1 MSNAE
6 KCESILMK
14 KFIKEYSEF
23 DEGFQAIAKKLS
35 NGDHFLAE
43 ELRSEMHIAVLSME
57 VGRDKAY
64 YFRAAKYKAIDYIK
78 SKARNYSYGD
88 FIKHISL
95 EAMEEAGFQIDTD
108 GNVYAPES
116 YKLTDIREPDDPDSS
131 DQ

>member
-6 KCESILMK
+6 KRGLIFIK
-14 KFIKEYSEF
+14 KFIKDSSEF

-57 VGRDKAY
+57 TGRDKAY
-64 YFRAAKYKAIDYIK
+64 YFRAAKNKAIDYLK

-88 FIKHISL
+88 LIKHISL
-95 EAMEEAGFQIDTD
+95 DAMEDAGFQIDTE
-108 GNVYAPES
+108 GNVYAPEKYIS
-116 YKLTDIREPDDPDSS
+116 TDMGDPDSS
-131 DQ
+131 DE